1 MTKIKIDNETQNPIL
16 LVSDLIKRFD
26 HIVSSQGVIPPYIGM
41 KFIDDDQSK
50 ENLLETFQSILEAQ
64 GVNALVNHYHPL
76 AELVA
81 EIIVHLESDS
91 SFNKIEK
98 PELPKICHST
108 NDNIKS
114 LLHYVFH
121 LKVEIKPL
129 IDNQETYENENSFL
143 RLLDKK
149 RSLLNIGFFYEF
161 TDGDINRI
169 QILINELR
177 AEISKSDLFEEDHRS
192 RLLKRLERLQAEM
205 HKKMS
210 DIDRFWG
217 LIGDAGVALGKFGK
231 DAKPIVDRIKE
242 LSQIAWRTQS
252 RAEEL
257 PSGSHN
263 PLIEEQE

>member
-1 MTKIKIDNETQNPIL
+1 MTKISIEKETQSPV
-16 LVSDLIKRFD
+16 LVVSTLIKRFD
-26 HIVSSQGVIPPYIGM
+26 HVVSSQGVIPAYIGM
-41 KFIDDDQSK
+41 SFISDDLPK
-50 ENLLETFQSILEAQ
+50 ESFFETFHSILEAQ
-64 GVNALVNHYHPL
+64 GVSALVNHFHAL
-76 AELVA
+76 ADLVA
-81 EIIVHLESDS
+81 EIIIHLESDS
-91 SFNKIEK
+91 SFIRMKK
-98 PELPKICHST
+98 PELPQIGHST
-108 NDNIKS
+108 EDNIKN
-114 LLHYVFH
+114 LLNYIIQ
-121 LKVEIKPL
+121 LKIEIKPL
-129 IDNQETYENENSFL
+129 IDNQEAYENENNFL

-149 RSLLNIGFFYEF
+149 RNSLNIGFFYEF

-177 AEISKSDLFEEDHRS
+177 NEINESDLFEEDHRS